1 MQKCPFCEQVL
12 SEEDTRACS
21 HCGQSFEPVPLH
33 PYGKPAELIQESLS
47 KVRKGSMT
55 PDGLKELVP
64 HLLGSVQ
71 HILNRA
77 SSDISSNFKVLSQV
91 PDEVPEDARRSV
103 SEFIEDFGEIQEE
116 LNDTLNSLSALF
128 GRSTSLEDF
137 QENAQ
142 EIEQALLEIQSSVDA
157 LGLLKHESEITALA
171 EVPRDPLPD
180 EIGQALDHFE
190 KAMDALIRYMEED
203 RDVAEL
209 SECVEQTD
217 KAKARLFKL
226 VMMNSMSS

>member
-1 MQKCPFCEQVL
+1 MRKCPFCEQVL
-12 SEEDTRACS
+12 GESDTEKCS

-33 PYGKPAELIQESLS
+33 LYGKPAEFIRESLT
-47 KVRKGSMT
+47 KVKAGSLT
-55 PDGLKELVP
+55 PDGLKELFP

-77 SSDISSNFKVLSQV
+77 SSDISSNFKSLSQV
-91 PDEVPEDARRSV
+91 EDDVPEEARKSV

-116 LNDTLNSLSALF
+116 LNDNLNSLSDLF
-128 GRSTSLEDF
+128 GRSASLEDF

-142 EIEQALLEIQSSVDA
+142 DIEQALLEIQSSVDA
-157 LGLLKHESEITALA
+157 LGMLKHESEISTLA

-180 EIGQALDHFE
+180 EVGHALEHFE

-203 RDVAEL
+203 RDVSDL

-217 KAKARLFKL
+217 KAKAKLFKL